1 MEAIMRTTPSSVS
14 TSEDTVT
21 LLPGATHEG
30 PGTASGPA
38 NSAARDAAP
47 GTAPAPDKPAAEPRP
62 DTRAEKRSPESSSAV
77 SSSTVS
83 PSTAK
88 QPPSDMTEDSG
99 RKGSARRYIDAVL
112 EQSFSHLFGPTAT
125 PEQPRKHEVVS
136 IAKLTGMLSEYLTEA
151 EIRDVKAAFHFSD
164 EAHLGQYRQSGEPY
178 ITHPVAVAEM
188 CAGWK
193 LDVQS
198 IMAALLHD
206 VIEDQGVTK
215 VELAERFSPKVAEL
229 VDGLSKL
236 DKMEFRNREEAQAE
250 NFRKMLLAMAR
261 DVRVIIVKLADRL
274 HNMRTLGA
282 VPPEKRRR
290 VARETS
296 DIYAPIAHR
305 LGLNNTYRELQ
316 DLSFA
321 NFNPVRYATLL
332 KAVKSARGNRR
343 EVVGKILESVQHAL
357 TDAHIKA
364 EVTGREKTIYSI
376 YHKMRD
382 KQLSFSQVLDV
393 YGFRVVVDGPIE
405 CYMCIGALHGL
416 YKPVPGKFKD
426 YIAIPKVNGYQSL
439 HTTLVGPFGTPI
451 EFQVRTRSMHEIAE
465 SGVAAH
471 WLYKN
476 GSADLND
483 VQARAHQ
490 WLKSLLDL
498 QSEAGDSTEF
508 LEHVKID
515 LFPDAVYVF
524 TPKSKIM
531 ALPRGATALDF
542 AYSVHSELGNQ
553 CVAVK
558 INNELLPLRT
568 ELKSGDIVE
577 VITAPYSKPNPAWLG
592 FVRSG
597 KARSAIRHYLKTMRF
612 NESMQLG
619 ERLVEQS
626 MKAYGLSLGSVTPEV
641 WEKLAQWTGN
651 KTRQEI
657 FADIG
662 LGRRFA
668 AVMAKRIEVLM
679 SGRETDDDGGRA
691 PDGTP
696 LQPFGPT
703 GAAPVVITG
712 TEGMAVQLSPCCRP
726 IPGDDIMGYIGIGL
740 GMAIHTTD
748 CRNARRIHHR
758 DPSRWIDVAWAPQ
771 PGRLF
776 DVGIKV
782 LVNNTKGV
790 FARVAADI
798 TTAANIVHVAMD
810 ENIEQESTTLRFIIQ
825 VSDRVHLANV
835 MRRVRVN
842 PDVMRII
849 RERPSEDAHNHRNDA
864 QGIRVTRER
873 ADF

>member
-1 MEAIMRTTPSSVS
+1 MSQTP
-14 TSEDTVT
+14 
-21 LLPGATHEG
+21 LPV
-30 PGTASGPA
+30 
-38 NSAARDAAP
+38 
-47 GTAPAPDKPAAEPRP
+47 
-62 DTRAEKRSPESSSAV
+62 SSAV
-77 SSSTVS
+77 D
-83 PSTAK
+83 PDIEID
-88 QPPSDMTEDSG
+88 QDSMLDADKPHAA
-99 RKGSARRYIDAVL
+99 RKYIDAVL
-112 EQSFSHLFGPTAT
+112 EQSFRHLFGPTAT
-125 PEQPRKHEVVS
+125 PEQPRKHDVVS
-136 IAKLTGMLSEYLTEA
+136 IAKLTNALSSYITPD
-151 EIRDVKAAFHFSD
+151 EIKEVKAAFHFSD
-164 EAHLGQYRQSGEPY
+164 EAHLGQYRQRGEPY
-178 ITHPVAVAEM
+178 ITHPVAVAEI

-193 LDVQS
+193 LDAQS

-215 VELAERFSPKVAEL
+215 TEITERFGAKVAEL

-261 DVRVIIVKLADRL
+261 DVRVILVKLADRL
-274 HNMRTLGA
+274 HNMHTLGA

-290 VARETS
+290 VARETL

-321 NFNPVRYATLL
+321 NFNPNRYATLE
-332 KAVKSARGNRR
+332 KAVKAARGNRR
-343 EVVGKILESVQHAL
+343 EVVGKILEAVQRTIA
-357 TDAHIKA
+357 DAKINA

-376 YHKMRD
+376 YKKMRD

-393 YGFRVVVDGPIE
+393 YGFRVVVESALE
-405 CYMCIGALHGL
+405 CYTCIGALHAL

-439 HTTLVGPFGTPI
+439 HTTLVGPFGAPI
-451 EFQVRTRSMHEIAE
+451 EFQIRTRKMHEIAE
-465 SGVAAH
+465 AGVAAH

-476 GSADLND
+476 GGTDLND
-483 VQARAHQ
+483 VQKRAHQ
-490 WLKSLLDL
+490 WLKSLLDI
-498 QSEAGDSTEF
+498 QSEAGDSSEF

-531 ALPRGATALDF
+531 PLPRGATALDF
-542 AYSVHSELGNQ
+542 AYSIHSDLGNQ

-592 FVRSG
+592 FVRTG
-597 KARSAIRHYLKTMRF
+597 KARSAIRHYLKTMRL
-612 NESMQLG
+612 NESVQLG
-619 ERLVEQS
+619 ERLVDQS
-626 MKAYGLSLGSVTPEV
+626 LKGYGLALSEVTPEV
-641 WEKLAQWTGN
+641 WEKLVLWTGN

-662 LGRRFA
+662 LGRRVA

-679 SGRETDDDGGRA
+679 SGRDDEHPREHA
-691 PDGTP
+691 T
-696 LQPFGPT
+696 T
-703 GAAPVVITG
+703 NTAAPVVITG
-712 TEGMAVQLSPCCRP
+712 TEGMSVQLSPCCRP
-726 IPGDDIMGYIGIGL
+726 IPGDNVMGYIGIGL
-740 GMAIHTTD
+740 GMAIHTTE
-748 CRNARRIHHR
+748 CRVAQRIHRR
-758 DPSRWIDVAWAPQ
+758 DPGRWIDVAWAPQ

-776 DVGIKV
+776 DVAVKV
-782 LVNNTKGV
+782 LVKNTKGV

-798 TTAANIVHVAMD
+798 TSADANVVHIAMD
-810 ENIEQESTTLRFIIQ
+810 EDVSQEAKLLRFVIQ

-835 MRRVRVN
+835 MRRVRTN
-842 PDVMRII
+842 PDVMRIT
-849 RERPSEDAHNHRNDA
+849 RERSSDEPHHRNQD
-864 QGIRVTRER
+864 GGMRIDRER
-873 ADF
+873 ADY

>member
-1 MEAIMRTTPSSVS
+1 MSITPS
-14 TSEDTVT
+14 
-21 LLPGATHEG
+21 PATDVDQEAE
-30 PGTASGPA
+30 TASPA
-38 NSAARDAAP
+38 RN
-47 GTAPAPDKPAAEPRP
+47 
-62 DTRAEKRSPESSSAV
+62 
-77 SSSTVS
+77 
-83 PSTAK
+83 
-88 QPPSDMTEDSG
+88 
-99 RKGSARRYIDAVL
+99 YIDAVL
-112 EQSFSHLFGPTAT
+112 EQSFRHLFGPTAT
-125 PEQPRKHEVVS
+125 PEQPRKHGVVS
-136 IAKLTGMLSEYLTEA
+136 IANLTAALSGYLTPE
-151 EIRDVKAAFHFSD
+151 EIKEVKAAFHFSD

-178 ITHPVAVAEM
+178 ITHPVAVAEI

-193 LDVQS
+193 LDAQS

-206 VIEDQGVTK
+206 VMEDQGVTK
-215 VELAERFSPKVAEL
+215 AELAERFGAKVAEL

-261 DVRVIIVKLADRL
+261 DVRVILVKLADRL

-290 VARETS
+290 VARETI

-321 NFNPVRYATLL
+321 NFNPNRYATLE
-332 KAVKSARGNRR
+332 KAVKAARGNRR
-343 EVVGKILESVQHAL
+343 EVVSKILEAVQRGIA
-357 TDAHIKA
+357 DAKLDA
-364 EVTGREKTIYSI
+364 EVTGREKTIFSI
-376 YHKMRD
+376 YKKMRD

-393 YGFRVVVDGPIE
+393 YGFRVVVESALE
-405 CYMCIGALHGL
+405 CYTCIGALHAL

-439 HTTLVGPFGTPI
+439 HTTLVGPFGAPI
-451 EFQVRTRSMHEIAE
+451 EFQVRTRKMHEIAE
-465 SGVAAH
+465 AGVAAH

-476 GSADLND
+476 GGADLND
-483 VQARAHQ
+483 VQKRAHQ
-490 WLKSLLDL
+490 WLKSLLDI
-498 QSEAGDSTEF
+498 QSEVGDSSEF

-531 ALPRGATALDF
+531 ALPRSATALDF
-542 AYSVHSELGNQ
+542 AYSIHSDLGNQ

-592 FVRSG
+592 FVRTG
-597 KARSAIRHYLKTMRF
+597 KARSAIRHYLKTMRLT
-612 NESMQLG
+612 ESVQLG
-619 ERLVEQS
+619 ERLVDQAL
-626 MKAYGLSLGSVTPEV
+626 KGYGYQLSEVTPEV
-641 WEKLAQWTGN
+641 WEKLVLWTGN
-651 KTRQEI
+651 KNRQEI

-662 LGRRFA
+662 LGRRVA

-679 SGRETDDDGGRA
+679 SGQDADDAEHHHPPRDPNA
-691 PDGTP
+691 PP
-696 LQPFGPT
+696 AP
-703 GAAPVVITG
+703 PVVITG
-712 TEGMAVQLSPCCRP
+712 TEGMSVQLSACCRP
-726 IPGDDIMGYIGIGL
+726 IPGDSIMGYIGIGL

-748 CRNARRIHHR
+748 CRVAQRIHRR
-758 DPSRWIDVAWAPQ
+758 DPGRWIDVAWAPQ

-776 DVGIKV
+776 DVAVKV
-782 LVNNTKGV
+782 LVKNTKGV

-798 TTAANIVHVAMD
+798 TSADANIVHIAMD
-810 ENIEQESTTLRFIIQ
+810 DDLAQESNMLRFVIQ

-835 MRRVRVN
+835 MRRVRTN
-842 PDVMRII
+842 PDVMRIA
-849 RERPSEDAHNHRNDA
+849 RERSSDDGHHRHD
-864 QGIRVTRER
+864 GGMRIERER
-873 ADF
+873 ADY

>member
-1 MEAIMRTTPSSVS
+1 MSTTPSPA
-14 TSEDTVT
+14 TTEAD
-21 LLPGATHEG
+21 PDHAQGADH
-30 PGTASGPA
+30 ASATPA
-38 NSAARDAAP
+38 RN
-47 GTAPAPDKPAAEPRP
+47 
-62 DTRAEKRSPESSSAV
+62 
-77 SSSTVS
+77 
-83 PSTAK
+83 
-88 QPPSDMTEDSG
+88 
-99 RKGSARRYIDAVL
+99 YIDAVL
-112 EQSFSHLFGPTAT
+112 EQSFRHLFGPTAT
-125 PEQPRKHEVVS
+125 PEQPRKHGVVS
-136 IAKLTGMLSEYLTEA
+136 IANLTSALSGYMSPE
-151 EIRDVKAAFHFSD
+151 EIKEVKAAFHFSD

-178 ITHPVAVAEM
+178 ITHPVAVAET
-188 CAGWK
+188 CASWK
-193 LDVQS
+193 LDAQS

-215 VELAERFSPKVAEL
+215 AEIAERFGPKVAEL

-261 DVRVIIVKLADRL
+261 DVRVILVKLADRL

-282 VPPEKRRR
+282 VPMEKRRR
-290 VARETS
+290 VARETL

-321 NFNPVRYATLL
+321 NFNPNRYATLE
-332 KAVKSARGNRR
+332 KAVKAARGNRR
-343 EVVGKILESVQHAL
+343 EVVGKILEAVQRAL
-357 TDAHIKA
+357 TDAKLDA
-364 EVTGREKTIYSI
+364 EVTGREKTIFSI
-376 YHKMRD
+376 YKKMRD

-393 YGFRVVVDGPIE
+393 YGFRVVVETALE
-405 CYMCIGALHGL
+405 CYTCIGALHAL

-439 HTTLVGPFGTPI
+439 HTTLVGPFGAPI
-451 EFQVRTRSMHEIAE
+451 EFQVRTRKMHEIAE
-465 SGVAAH
+465 AGVAAH

-476 GSADLND
+476 GGADLND
-483 VQARAHQ
+483 VQKRAHQ
-490 WLKSLLDL
+490 WLKSLLDI
-498 QSEAGDSTEF
+498 QSEAGDSSEF

-542 AYSVHSELGNQ
+542 AYSIHSDLGNQ

-592 FVRSG
+592 FVRTG
-597 KARSAIRHYLKTMRF
+597 KARSAIRHYLKTMRLT
-612 NESMQLG
+612 ESVQLG
-619 ERLVEQS
+619 ERLVDQS
-626 MKAYGLSLGSVTPEV
+626 LKGYGYQLSEVSQEV
-641 WEKLAQWTGN
+641 WEKLVQWTGN
-651 KTRQEI
+651 KDRQEI

-662 LGRRFA
+662 LGRRVA

-679 SGRETDDDGGRA
+679 SGQDADDDDHPARDPAHA
-691 PDGTP
+691 PHAP
-696 LQPFGPT
+696 
-703 GAAPVVITG
+703 PVVITG
-712 TEGMAVQLSPCCRP
+712 TEGMSVQLSACCRP

-748 CRNARRIHHR
+748 CRVAQRIHRR
-758 DPSRWIDVAWAPQ
+758 DPGRWIDVAWAPQ

-776 DVGIKV
+776 DVAVKV
-782 LVNNTKGV
+782 LVKNTKGV

-798 TTAANIVHVAMD
+798 TSADANIVHIAMD
-810 ENIEQESTTLRFIIQ
+810 EDVSQESNLLRFVIQ

-835 MRRVRVN
+835 MRRVRTN
-842 PDVMRII
+842 PDVMRIA
-849 RERPSEDAHNHRNDA
+849 RERPSDDTHHRHD
-864 QGIRVTRER
+864 GGMRIDRER
-873 ADF
+873 ADY

>member
-1 MEAIMRTTPSSVS
+1 MPSSASAPSDLSDAPVFVS
-14 TSEDTVT
+14 DENTPPVPHQDA
-21 LLPGATHEG
+21 LPG
-30 PGTASGPA
+30 
-38 NSAARDAAP
+38 DAADGP
-47 GTAPAPDKPAAEPRP
+47 DADADADADAGNPQGT
-62 DTRAEKRSPESSSAV
+62 
-77 SSSTVS
+77 
-83 PSTAK
+83 
-88 QPPSDMTEDSG
+88 
-99 RKGSARRYIDAVL
+99 ARRYIDAVL
-112 EQSFSHLFGPTAT
+112 EQSFRHLFGPTNT

-136 IAKLTGMLSEYLTEA
+136 IARLTGMLAEYLSES
-151 EIRDVKAAFHFSD
+151 EIREIKLAFHFSD
-164 EAHLGQYRQSGEPY
+164 ESHLGQYRQSGEPY
-178 ITHPVAVAEM
+178 ITHPVAVAEI

-193 LDVQS
+193 LDAQS

-206 VIEDQGVTK
+206 VIEDTGVSK
-215 VELAERFSPKVAEL
+215 IELAERFGPKVAEL

-236 DKMEFRNREEAQAE
+236 DKMEFRSREEEQAE

-282 VPPEKRRR
+282 VPPAKRRR
-290 VARETS
+290 VARETN

-321 NFNPVRYATLL
+321 NSHPGRYATLF

-343 EVVGKILESVQHAL
+343 EVVGKILESVQQTL
-357 TDAHIKA
+357 VDATLHA

-393 YGFRVVVDGPIE
+393 YGFRVVVEGALD
-405 CYMCIGALHGL
+405 CYTCVGALHAL

-439 HTTLVGPFGTPI
+439 HTTLLGPFGTPI
-451 EFQVRTRSMHEIAE
+451 EFQIRTRSMHEIAE

-531 ALPRGATALDF
+531 ALPRSATALDF
-542 AYSVHSELGNQ
+542 AYAVHSELGNQ
-553 CVAVK
+553 CVAVR

-626 MKAYGLSLGSVTPEV
+626 LKAYGLSLANVLPEV
-641 WEKLAQWTGN
+641 WDKLALWTGN
-651 KTRQEI
+651 KTRHEI

-668 AVMAKRIEVLM
+668 AVMAKRIEVLVNGHENGGD
-679 SGRETDDDGGRA
+679 SSHEADEEGRNDA
-691 PDGTP
+691 
-696 LQPFGPT
+696 LSSMPFGPS
-703 GAAPVVITG
+703 GGPPVVITG
-712 TEGMAVQLSPCCRP
+712 TEGMAVQLSACCRP

-776 DVGIKV
+776 EVGVKV
-782 LVNNTKGV
+782 LVRNTKGV

-810 ENIEQESTTLRFIIQ
+810 ENLEQESTTLRFIIQ
-825 VSDRVHLANV
+825 VGDRVHLANV
-835 MRRVRVN
+835 MRRVRTN
-842 PDVMRII
+842 PDVMRIS
-849 RERPSEDAHNHRNDA
+849 REKPSEDAHARLDPL
-864 QGIRVTRER
+864 GLRVTRER